1 MNKTFDYKEGK
12 FIVEFD
18 FTEEHLRTL
27 FVVKSNDNLVAF
39 ENRNATCEEDMDGN
53 EISWQVCDELVEMG
67 LLWED
72 EEAYDVVFELSNDG
86 ETAMSIIA
94 SKY

>member
-1 MNKTFDYKEGK
+1 MTKNFDYNDGK
-12 FIVEFD
+12 FIVKYEFTD
-18 FTEEHLRTL
+18 EHLRTL
-27 FVVKSNDNLVAF
+27 FVVKANDNLVAF
-39 ENRNATCEEDMDGN
+39 ENRNVTCEVDMDGN
-53 EISWQVCDELVEMG
+53 DITWQTCDELVEMG

-86 ETAMSIIA
+86 EKAMTVIA